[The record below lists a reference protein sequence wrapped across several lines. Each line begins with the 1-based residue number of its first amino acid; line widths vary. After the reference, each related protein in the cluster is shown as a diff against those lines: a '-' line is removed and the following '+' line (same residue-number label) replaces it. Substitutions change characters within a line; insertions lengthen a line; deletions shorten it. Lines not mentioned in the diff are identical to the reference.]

1 MEEMMRLLRDLSTKV
16 NKLEKAVTPRGAP
29 VSPEQ
34 PLRRSV
40 FRQAIEEGGSLDARC
55 MGKGGYFP
63 NPDLRQAVPQ
73 YQVHRPPPV
82 DARPP
87 QVPMDQPRVPPAKE
101 AKLALRTFDGSEVYK
116 GLGSGFEQWALLF
129 IEQTEKYFQQH
140 VQRWWGTQP
149 NLWFIMEQMNAAFRV
164 NISNRQAMKLLSSK
178 KESTRTWNDHF
189 LYLNAVMNASGASP
203 TLVLENVVKYAD
215 PELKLAMM
223 AKYDP
228 ARPDPLQQASELVNW
243 AQSLADE
250 EKPNKAMG
258 RETAKETV
266 SAMTDDRACFKCGKT
281 GHIRRDCPLRQK
293 KSGGDD
299 ANKVKWALAVSDR
312 SLSKVLL
319 AKGASR
325 LTKGKPLQ
333 AWRR

>member
-1 MEEMMRLLRDLSTKV
+1 MGRETAKETVSAMTDDRACFKCGKTGHIRRDC
-16 NKLEKAVTPRGAP
+16 
-29 VSPEQ
+29 
-34 PLRRSV
+34 PLRQKKS
-40 FRQAIEEGGSLDARC
+40 GGDDAN
-55 MGKGGYFP
+55 K
-63 NPDLRQAVPQ
+63 V
-73 YQVHRPPPV
+73 
-82 DARPP
+82 
-87 QVPMDQPRVPPAKE
+87 K
-101 AKLALRTFDGSEVYK
+101 
-116 GLGSGFEQWALLF
+116 WALA
-129 IEQTEKYFQQH
+129 
-140 VQRWWGTQP
+140 VSDR
-149 NLWFIMEQMNAAFRV
+149 
-164 NISNRQAMKLLSSK
+164 SLSK
-178 KESTRTWNDHF
+178 
-189 LYLNAVMNASGASP
+189 
-203 TLVLENVVKYAD
+203 
-215 PELKLAMM
+215 
-223 AKYDP
+223 
-228 ARPDPLQQASELVNW
+228 
-243 AQSLADE
+243 SLADE

>member
-1 MEEMMRLLRDLSTKV
+1 
-16 NKLEKAVTPRGAP
+16 
-29 VSPEQ
+29 
-34 PLRRSV
+34 
-40 FRQAIEEGGSLDARC
+40 
-55 MGKGGYFP
+55 
-63 NPDLRQAVPQ
+63 
-73 YQVHRPPPV
+73 
-82 DARPP
+82 
-87 QVPMDQPRVPPAKE
+87 
-101 AKLALRTFDGSEVYK
+101 
-116 GLGSGFEQWALLF
+116 
-129 IEQTEKYFQQH
+129 
-140 VQRWWGTQP
+140 
-149 NLWFIMEQMNAAFRV
+149 MEQMNAAFRV

-312 SLSKVLL
+312 SLRPQDWILDS
-319 AKGASR
+319 GASR
-325 LTKGKPLQ
+325 HMVNDKNLLQ
-333 AWRR
+333 DTSRCHTWRRVCSLMAPVLRLHCRELLYCILLWMACWPRFRCAMCSTPPS

>member
-34 PLRRSV
+34 PLRRN
-40 FRQAIEEGGSLDARC
+40 ARC

-129 IEQTEKYFQQH
+129 IEQVEMAELTHGY
-140 VQRWWGTQP
+140 RWA
-149 NLWFIMEQMNAAFRV
+149 ERAKMNAAFRV